1 MIRNRQ
7 FVSNLRALVI
17 KNMLFSKNILL
28 KYINK
33 NDNDA
38 IFFLYLRNIIYTQLK
53 IGVNSIGSDNLRFKK
68 V

>member
-7 FVSNLRALVI
+7 FGSNLRPLVI

-28 KYINK
+28 KYINR
-33 NDNDA
+33 NNNDA

-53 IGVNSIGSDNLRFKK
+53 IGVNSIG
-68 V
+68 

>member
-7 FVSNLRALVI
+7 LVSDLRSLVI

-28 KYINK
+28 KYVNR
-33 NDNDA
+33 NNNDA

-53 IGVNSIGSDNLRFKK
+53 
-68 V
+68 

>member
-7 FVSNLRALVI
+7 FGSNLRPLVI

-28 KYINK
+28 KYINE
-33 NDNDA
+33 NNNDA

-53 IGVNSIGSDNLRFKK
+53 IGVNSIG
-68 V
+68 

>member
-7 FVSNLRALVI
+7 FVSNPRPLVI

-28 KYINK
+28 KYINE

-53 IGVNSIGSDNLRFKK
+53 IGVNSIG
-68 V
+68 

>member
-7 FVSNLRALVI
+7 FVSDLRSLVI

-28 KYINK
+28 KYINE

-53 IGVNSIGSDNLRFKK
+53 IGVNSIG
-68 V
+68 

>member
-7 FVSNLRALVI
+7 FVSNLRPLVI

-28 KYINK
+28 KYVNK
-33 NDNDA
+33 NNDDA

-53 IGVNSIGSDNLRFKK
+53 IGVNSIG
-68 V
+68 

>member
-7 FVSNLRALVI
+7 FVSNLRPLVI

-28 KYINK
+28 KYINE

-53 IGVNSIGSDNLRFKK
+53 IGVNSIG
-68 V
+68 

>member
-7 FVSNLRALVI
+7 FVSNLRPLVI

-28 KYINK
+28 KHINR
-33 NDNDA
+33 NNNDA

-53 IGVNSIGSDNLRFKK
+53 IGVNSIG
-68 V
+68 

>member
-7 FVSNLRALVI
+7 FVSNLRPLVI

-28 KYINK
+28 KYINR
-33 NDNDA
+33 NNNDA

-53 IGVNSIGSDNLRFKK
+53 IEVNSIG
-68 V
+68 

>member
-7 FVSNLRALVI
+7 FVSNLRPLVI

-33 NDNDA
+33 NNNDA
-38 IFFLYLRNIIYTQLK
+38 IFLLYLRNIIYTQLK
-53 IGVNSIGSDNLRFKK
+53 IGVNSIG
-68 V
+68 

>member
-7 FVSNLRALVI
+7 FGSNLRPLVI

-53 IGVNSIGSDNLRFKK
+53 IGVNSIG
-68 V
+68 

>member
-7 FVSNLRALVI
+7 FGSNLRPLVI

-28 KYINK
+28 KYINE

-53 IGVNSIGSDNLRFKK
+53 IGVNSIG
-68 V
+68 

>member
-7 FVSNLRALVI
+7 FVSNLRPLVI

-28 KYINK
+28 KYINE
-33 NDNDA
+33 NNNDA

-53 IGVNSIGSDNLRFKK
+53 IGVNSIG
-68 V
+68 

>member
-7 FVSNLRALVI
+7 FVSNLRPLVI

-33 NDNDA
+33 NNNDA
-38 IFFLYLRNIIYTQLK
+38 IYFLYLRDIIYTQLK
-53 IGVNSIGSDNLRFKK
+53 
-68 V
+68 